1 MFWMLSHVV
10 CGNVRHLLAPSRPKA
25 RTCNMQGMPSQ
36 QEVRQG
42 RELPCKR
49 FEGSLQRRQPF

>member
-36 QEVRQG
+36 QE
-42 RELPCKR
+42 
-49 FEGSLQRRQPF
+49 

>member
-1 MFWMLSHVV
+1 MFWMLLHVV
-10 CGNVRHLLAPSRPKA
+10 WGNVRHLLAPSRPRPHLQYA
-25 RTCNMQGMPSQ
+25 RHAEQ